1 MLKLAI
7 SRNMAEI
14 DLSLIEGVLYGK
26 LACAYLDEAIS
37 QVPPV
42 VTL

>member
-1 MLKLAI
+1 MLKRPI
-7 SRNMAEI
+7 SRRMGEI
-14 DLSLIEGVLYGK
+14 DLSLAEGVLYRK
-26 LACAYLDEAIS
+26 LACAYFDAAIS